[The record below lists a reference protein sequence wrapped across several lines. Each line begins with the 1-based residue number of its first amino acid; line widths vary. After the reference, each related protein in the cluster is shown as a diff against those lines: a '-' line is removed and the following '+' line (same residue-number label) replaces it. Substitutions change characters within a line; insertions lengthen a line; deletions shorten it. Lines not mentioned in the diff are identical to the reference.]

1 MSRLIADLLDV
12 TRLEGGKRLPIEPEQ
27 VQAAELLEEAK
38 ELFRAQATVAQ
49 VSMEYHCDKT
59 LPPVH
64 ADRHR
69 VLQVL
74 SNLIGNSLK
83 FTPPGGRITVS
94 AKLREDEVLFSI
106 ADTGPGIPRE
116 HLSDIFSPYW
126 QAKRTERL
134 GAGLG
139 LPIAKG
145 IVEAHGG
152 RIWVESEQGQGTQFY
167 FTLPLQTP
175 AEPEPATTGAESAT
189 RR

>member
-1 MSRLIADLLDV
+1 VR
-12 TRLEGGKRLPIEPEQ
+12 
-27 VQAAELLEEAK
+27 
-38 ELFRAQATVAQ
+38 
-49 VSMEYHCDKT
+49 
-59 LPPVH
+59 

-69 VLQVL
+69 VMQVL

-94 AKLREDEVLFSI
+94 AKKADRHVLFTI

-152 RIWVESEQGQGTQFY
+152 PIWVESEPGRGTQFY
-167 FTLPLQTP
+167 FTLPVDDDSDGTP
-175 AEPEPATTGAESAT
+175 RAERESLTSAAESAA

>member
-1 MSRLIADLLDV
+1 
-12 TRLEGGKRLPIEPEQ
+12 
-27 VQAAELLEEAK
+27 
-38 ELFRAQATVAQ
+38 
-49 VSMEYHCDKT
+49 MEYDAGEP
-59 LPPVH
+59 LPPVR

-69 VLQVL
+69 VMQVL

-94 AKLREDEVLFSI
+94 AKPQDAQVLFTI

-126 QAKRTERL
+126 QAKRTERM

-152 RIWVESEQGQGTQFY
+152 RIWVESEPGRGTQFY
-167 FTLPLQTP
+167 FTLPVDS
-175 AEPEPATTGAESAT
+175 APEPTQEPVTSAAGSAA